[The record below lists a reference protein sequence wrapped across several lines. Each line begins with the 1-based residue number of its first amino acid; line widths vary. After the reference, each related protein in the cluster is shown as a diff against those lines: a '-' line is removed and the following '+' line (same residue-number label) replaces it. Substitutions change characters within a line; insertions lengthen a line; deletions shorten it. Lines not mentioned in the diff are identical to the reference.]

1 MGLQLKYRDKYRLWS
16 ELIESGVDRVLIES
30 PLTFRLGSEV
40 PVELVLPDLSSH
52 IVLVGTVVG
61 LRPPSERFGQG
72 VYLRFTNAEL
82 DKCRSYLGLAPPAE
96 RPDDSGRRASRMDCA
111 LAFRFLVPPCSQTF
125 IVKNISERGL
135 LAKCNLG
142 LILGQ
147 RADLQVTLDNGE
159 ELCVKAEV
167 SWARHELGL
176 LGMKLVDLRP
186 DALASIGRCIERLT
200 RVREMTAAGSHPILI
215 AEDDVSVL
223 GFLVKVLRRHGYH
236 VQTATRGD
244 DALALIRKNRPSLV
258 LLDVLMPGL
267 DGKEVCKKLR
277 ADADTAQI
285 PVVLMSALDESS
297 LHALATQS
305 GASDYMSKPV
315 TMAGLV
321 GMVEKYAQPHSPSAP
336 PRTGAQGEPLGESL
350 ELGR

>member
-1 MGLQLKYRDKYRLWS
+1 MGLQLKYADKYRLWS
-16 ELIESGVDRVLIES
+16 ELIQSGVDRVLIES
-30 PLTFRLGSEV
+30 PLKFRLGSEV
-40 PVELVLPDLSSH
+40 TVELVLPDLSSH
-52 IVLVGTVVG
+52 LVLVGTVVG

-82 DKCRSYLGLAPPAE
+82 DKCRSYLGLGPPSD
-96 RPDDSGRRASRMDCA
+96 RPDNGGRRASRVDCA
-111 LAFRFLVPPCSQTF
+111 LAFRFLVPPCSDTF

-159 ELCVKAEV
+159 ELCLKAEV
-167 SWARHELGL
+167 TWARHELGL
-176 LGMKLVDLRP
+176 LGMKLLDLRA
-186 DALASIGRCIERLT
+186 DAVASIGRCIERLS

-244 DALALIRKNRPSLV
+244 DALAMIRKHRPSLV

-321 GMVEKYAQPHSPSAP
+321 AMVEKYVEPQAP
-336 PRTGAQGEPLGESL
+336 PSRKAAQGESL
-350 ELGR
+350 ELGH